1 MFSEVV
7 AGSAIVIFPLVGL
20 MVFFTFMSLV
30 YLWAFDPRKKQYFAN
45 VAASILRDYLRFFII
60 EKGLTHD

>member
-7 AGSAIVIFPLVGL
+7 AGSAIAIFPLVGL
-20 MVFFTFMSLV
+20 MVFFTFMTLV

-45 VAASILRDYLRFFII
+45 VAASILRD
-60 EKGLTHD
+60 